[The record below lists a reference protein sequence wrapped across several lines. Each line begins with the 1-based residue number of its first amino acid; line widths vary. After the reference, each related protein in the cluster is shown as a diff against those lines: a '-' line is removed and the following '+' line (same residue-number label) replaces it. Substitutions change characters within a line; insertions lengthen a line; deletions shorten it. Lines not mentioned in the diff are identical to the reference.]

1 MKWSTTKTVI
11 GLAALA
17 GFILLLR
24 PITEILLQQKRPPG
38 QSAEDQLS
46 LQRSRIMESD
56 KVIQLVN
63 PPTGGTVLDLG
74 AGFGM
79 YAFRLG
85 RAVGSAG
92 KVFATDIDS
101 ATITY
106 LNEEVRKEGAT
117 NVFPVQVSSHGLD
130 PFYRGHE
137 FDLIFVSDV
146 ILLIP
151 SPKLFFDELRNSLK
165 KETGR
170 LCVVTLRM
178 DPDFSDLEF
187 GDAQALHDVL
197 RSPALKSGLGT
208 RLSAPAKEILKAPLT
223 ATNSPAFV
231 AMVLVDLNKM
241 LEDPT
246 LWPQARDE
254 KWPLNTAYANL
265 RDLLSDMLGRRGV
278 FASPSKLTESS
289 RGGVRMLN
297 RFIIADL
304 LRSDLWGKLT
314 VLNTGNK
321 QQLKTVLAPIEADEA
336 STFWGFPGHPPFLD
350 NSYEMVRD
358 HKTLNYCS
366 VWEFRR
372 KR

>member
-1 MKWSTTKTVI
+1 MKWSATKTVF
-11 GLAALA
+11 GFAALV
-17 GFILLLR
+17 GLILLLR
-24 PITEILLQQKRPPG
+24 PITEILFQQKRPPV

-46 LQRSRIMESD
+46 LQRSRIMEPD

-79 YAFRLG
+79 YTFRLG

-101 ATITY
+101 VAITY
-106 LNEEVRKEGAT
+106 LSEQVRKEGAT
-117 NVFPVQVSSHGLD
+117 NIFPVQVSSHGLD
-130 PFYRGHE
+130 SFYRGHE

-151 SPKLFFDELRNSLK
+151 SPKHFFDELCNSLK

-170 LCVVTLRM
+170 LWVVTLRT

-187 GDAQALHDVL
+187 GDAQALYDVL
-197 RSPALKSGLGT
+197 RSPVLKSGFGT
-208 RLSAPAKEILKAPLT
+208 RLSASTKETLKAPLT
-223 ATNSPAFV
+223 ATNSAVFI
-231 AMVLVDLNKM
+231 AMVLADLNKM
-241 LEDPT
+241 LADPT

-254 KWPLNTAYANL
+254 KWPLNTADANL
-265 RDLLSDMLGRRGV
+265 RDTLSDMLGHRGV

-289 RGGVRMLN
+289 RGGVRLLN
-297 RFIIADL
+297 RLIIADL
-304 LRSDLWGKLT
+304 LRSDLWGKVT
-314 VLNTGNK
+314 GLNTVNK
-321 QQLKTVLAPIEADEA
+321 QQLKALLAPIEADEA